1 MFFFGI
7 YHRCEHC
14 NHCIFALSISNIQS
28 LKKNAM
34 KTQEVLTKTNWA
46 IDPMHSHI
54 GFKVKHLMFTN
65 VRGSFTEYNASI
77 STDGNDFTTAEINV
91 SINAASISTND
102 SKRDEHLR
110 SADFFDVEKIK
121 EINFLGERF
130 EKTNSGDYILYGDL
144 TMKGIIKPIKLDVE
158 FGGIVKDPWGN
169 EKAVI
174 NLQGKINRKDWGLN
188 WNAALETG
196 GVLVGEDITFDIEV
210 QLAKAV

>member
-1 MFFFGI
+1 LVFVIVLIDTDTAFLHHQF
-7 YHRCEHC
+7 H
-14 NHCIFALSISNIQS
+14 IQS

-77 STDGNDFTTAEINV
+77 STDGIDFTTAEISV
-91 SINAASISTND
+91 SINPASINTND

-110 SADFFDVEKIK
+110 SADFFDVDKVK
-121 EINFLGERF
+121 EINFSGNTF
-130 EKTNSGDYILYGDL
+130 EKTNSGDYVLHGDL
-144 TMKGIIKPIKLDVE
+144 TMKGVTNPVKLDVE

-169 EKAVI
+169 EKAAI

-196 GVLVGEDITFDIEV
+196 GVLVGEEITLDIEV
-210 QLAKAV
+210 QLARAK